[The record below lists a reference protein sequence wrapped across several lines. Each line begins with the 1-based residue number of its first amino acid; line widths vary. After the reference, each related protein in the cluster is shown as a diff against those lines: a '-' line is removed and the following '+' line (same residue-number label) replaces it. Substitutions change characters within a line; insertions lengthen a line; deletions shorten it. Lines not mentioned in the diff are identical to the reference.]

1 MEMEQPL
8 VSVIIPTYNAASYI
22 REAVDSALAQTY
34 QNFEVIVVDDGSTDN
49 TAEVLAPYIKE
60 KKIIYIHQEN
70 KGLPAARNTAIK
82 ASHGEFV
89 ALLDSDDIFL
99 PNKLERQVSYL
110 MQHPECGVCYCEF
123 THFYEENPK
132 KLFRLN
138 YKYYSGDDVFPNLLR
153 MNFIGPLGVVLRRSE
168 MDRVGLFNETYRR
181 SEDWEYWLR
190 LARHGVRFEHLPE
203 VLAKYRMRKT
213 SMSSDWSSEIQ
224 RKATTL
230 RFIEATN
237 AAMTPAE
244 RQRYGMPAI
253 LRMHRGK
260 LWYAY
265 VGTHFPPFR
274 WLRTWRQ
281 KSHLK

>member
-1 MEMEQPL
+1 MEQPL